1 MTDPNDPFH
10 RLTPL
15 DQSTLKLPWE
25 AATAVLEATWRFLL
39 GSGDVSVLSTKHQQT
54 VIVAALV
61 RRAVVITEGIF
72 RLLRGGLIEPAF
84 GLYRT
89 LLEIHFTLKLVLE
102 DDTSKMALRLL
113 GYDCYQRH
121 LYGEKQLR
129 NPLTREVLENSIGEK
144 KNVAAKAKSWR
155 LTLEDPAFDTVR
167 EELLADIKNQKG
179 WHGKGQRIGDA
190 AKAAG
195 MEEEYVR
202 TYGLASL
209 YVHADNVAW
218 DFDEQS
224 EGKPMLK
231 AFVHEDT
238 GDIVGT
244 LGKVTV
250 ELLFI
255 LLLVVDY
262 RKPDLIRDGKLGP
275 VADQLTAL
283 TNFVNDAF
291 RGVVAKPLA

>member
-262 RKPDLIRDGKLGP
+262 RKPDLIRDGKLGL